1 MAKIYKVLHKLPNGE
16 FFSVASRDERSQADM
31 LIESLKLHCPGE
43 YEILEVVSKAETYS
57 LIDVRAL
64 NKLSGHRK

>member
-31 LIESLKLHCPGE
+31 LIESLKVHCPGE
-43 YEILEVVSKAETYS
+43 YEILEVVSKAET
-57 LIDVRAL
+57 IA
-64 NKLSGHRK
+64 